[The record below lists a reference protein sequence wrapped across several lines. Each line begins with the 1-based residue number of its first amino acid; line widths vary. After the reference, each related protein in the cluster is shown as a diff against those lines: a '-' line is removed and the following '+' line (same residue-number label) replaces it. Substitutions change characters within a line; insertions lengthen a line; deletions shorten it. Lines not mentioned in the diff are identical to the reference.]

1 MREKIVYKQEVK
13 YEIEGKIENI
23 VMKKIKGR
31 GMKINVERD
40 VDKKK
45 QVELKLKKGIEKEW
59 IELGQVK
66 WKEWQR
72 IKQVEFVYYDKKI
85 DKKGKKIKSL
95 KI

>member
-59 IELGQVK
+59 IELG
-66 WKEWQR
+66 
-72 IKQVEFVYYDKKI
+72 
-85 DKKGKKIKSL
+85 
-95 KI
+95 